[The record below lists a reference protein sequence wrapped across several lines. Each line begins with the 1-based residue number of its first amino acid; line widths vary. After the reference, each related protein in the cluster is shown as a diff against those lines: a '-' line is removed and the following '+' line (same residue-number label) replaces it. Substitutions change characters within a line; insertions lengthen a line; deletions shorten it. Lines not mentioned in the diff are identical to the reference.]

1 MELLLPFHPICEVSF
16 MNVQLVQFNRTSIS
30 IKDLDQAIKYLIRL
44 NEILVNSSDFEVR
57 SALLV
62 AAIISYL
69 VAVLW

>member
-1 MELLLPFHPICEVSF
+1 